1 VSDVT
6 GPADDDATRQAAD
19 TDPAGIPAGI
29 PAVTGPAT
37 PAAAAASAT
46 SATSSETPETS
57 PEPPTA
63 PAAPAEPPAGR
74 SPQDRWPGLLGLSR
88 GRVLVAALLAALGFA
103 VVIQTRQTQEDGL
116 ASLRQSDLVR
126 IFDNLQQQ
134 STRLDEE
141 AGRLEREQQSLR
153 SGTDRTAAAEQAA
166 RRRLEVLGILAGTL
180 PATGPGIRLEVRDPD
195 TRVSAAM
202 LLDTVQE
209 LRDAGAEAIQVGDV
223 RVVAS
228 TSFVDGPDGILVD
241 QKDLTPPY
249 RFVAIGDPA
258 TMRSALDIPG
268 GVLETLRSGGADG
281 VVDTADTLSVDA
293 LRQVSAPQY
302 ARPAPARSP

>member
-1 VSDVT
+1 VSV
-6 GPADDDATRQAAD
+6 ADDDASRQEAQ
-19 TDPAGIPAGI
+19 TDPEGIPAL
-29 PAVTGPAT
+29 PAPA
-37 PAAAAASAT
+37 PASRVRRRVLIW
-46 SATSSETPETS
+46 
-57 PEPPTA
+57 PPT
-63 PAAPAEPPAGR
+63 
-74 SPQDRWPGLLGLSR
+74 R
-88 GRVLVAALLAALGFA
+88 GQILVAALLAVLGFA
-103 VVIQTRQTQEDGL
+103 VVVQTRQTREDGL

-141 AGRLEREQQSLR
+141 ARKLEETQQDLR

-180 PATGPGIRLEVRDPD
+180 PATGPGIRLEIRDPD
-195 TRVSAAM
+195 DRVSAAM

-228 TSFVDGPDGILVD
+228 TSFVDGPDGVVTGGT
-241 QKDLTPPY
+241 DLRPPY

-268 GVLETLRSGGADG
+268 GVLETLRSGGANG
-281 VVDTADTLSVDA
+281 VVDTADTLTVDA
-293 LRQVSAPQY
+293 LRQVSTPQY

>member
-1 VSDVT
+1 VSV
-6 GPADDDATRQAAD
+6 ADDDASRQEAQ
-19 TDPAGIPAGI
+19 TDPEGI
-29 PAVTGPAT
+29 PAV
-37 PAAAAASAT
+37 
-46 SATSSETPETS
+46 
-57 PEPPTA
+57 
-63 PAAPAEPPAGR
+63 AAPAPASRVRRRVLIWPPT
-74 SPQDRWPGLLGLSR
+74 R
-88 GRVLVAALLAALGFA
+88 GQILVAALLAVLGFA
-103 VVIQTRQTQEDGL
+103 VVVQTRQTREDGL

-141 AGRLEREQQSLR
+141 ARKLEETQQDLR

-180 PATGPGIRLEVRDPD
+180 PATGPGIRLEIRDPD
-195 TRVSAAM
+195 DRVSAAM

-228 TSFVDGPDGILVD
+228 TSFVDGPDGVVTGGT
-241 QKDLTPPY
+241 DLRPPY

-268 GVLETLRSGGADG
+268 GVLETLRSGGANG
-281 VVDTADTLSVDA
+281 VVDTADTLTVDA
-293 LRQVSAPQY
+293 LRQVSTPQY